1 MALRFFGRRRDDQE
15 DDIDRSGQGNEQP
28 PAEPARPRRRRGRA
42 GVTPA
47 DVPEVTAP
55 PAPPTW
61 SRPSGGRSRRRKP
74 QADSAQTEPVPQPP
88 PQPEPATAAQLAPAR
103 RRRRRPRGG
112 EDRNHADEA
121 APATPAPARP
131 AAEEPRSPI
140 EALLARETAL
150 LDAFATEQLTV
161 LRNVSRSLATIE
173 NRLGSLE
180 RPTTVTALPR
190 VAIFVDVPNVV
201 YAAER
206 FGVSIDFGKLRD
218 MLSRGREM
226 VRAAAYAPISDD
238 PQARLETQRF
248 VQPFVGHGY
257 RIVTKP
263 LKRYADGSMKANFDV
278 ELAIDILTMSDRLDI
293 VSLVS
298 GDGDFR
304 RLVDLVASKGVR
316 VEVVAFGQS
325 MSAELRAVADE
336 YIDLAAHLEYLRI
349 R

>member
-1 MALRFFGRRRDDQE
+1 ME
-15 DDIDRSGQGNEQP
+15 
-28 PAEPARPRRRRGRA
+28 
-42 GVTPA
+42 TM
-47 DVPEVTAP
+47 
-55 PAPPTW
+55 
-61 SRPSGGRSRRRKP
+61 
-74 QADSAQTEPVPQPP
+74 
-88 PQPEPATAAQLAPAR
+88 
-103 RRRRRPRGG
+103 
-112 EDRNHADEA
+112 
-121 APATPAPARP
+121 
-131 AAEEPRSPI
+131 
-140 EALLARETAL
+140 LARENAL
-150 LDAFATEQLTV
+150 LEAFATEQLTV
-161 LRNVSRSLATIE
+161 LRNVQRSLVSIE
-173 NRLGSLE
+173 KDLGNRGQAS
-180 RPTTVTALPR
+180 VTPLPR

-206 FGVSIDFGKLRD
+206 FGVSVDFGKLRD
-218 MLSRGREM
+218 MLAVGREL

-278 ELAIDILTMSDRLDI
+278 ELAIDILTMSDRLDV

-316 VEVVAFGQS
+316 VQVVAFGQS

-336 YIDLAAHLEYLRI
+336 YIDLAQHLEELRV